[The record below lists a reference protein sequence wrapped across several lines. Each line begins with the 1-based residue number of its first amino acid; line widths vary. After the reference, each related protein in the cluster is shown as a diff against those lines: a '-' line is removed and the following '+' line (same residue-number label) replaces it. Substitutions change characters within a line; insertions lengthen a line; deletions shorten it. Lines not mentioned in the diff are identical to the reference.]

1 MSGVCTI
8 PTNAQ
13 AAYKFSNSATIRS
26 VAEILA
32 DMISGGPPRE
42 LGICCE
48 SARLFPLSTSDSTN
62 TSDRVSPSS
71 RACDVPAGINRT
83 AWALSLRP
91 RVMVSEQN
99 QIIGFDFCSS
109 CGIKMLQAKAAEKC
123 GNH

>member
-1 MSGVCTI
+1 MN
-8 PTNAQ
+8 PR
-13 AAYKFSNSATIRS
+13 AAYRFSKSATIRS

-32 DMISGGPPRE
+32 DMTSGGAPRE
-42 LGICCE
+42 LGICSE

-62 TSDRVSPSS
+62 TSDRVS
-71 RACDVPAGINRT
+71 RACDVPVGINRT

-109 CGIKMLQAKAAEKC
+109 CGIKMLQAKAAEKMWKSLA
-123 GNH
+123 G